1 VDQYLFPILLFA
13 HVFGAIVTFGPSF
26 VFPFLA
32 RQSQAM
38 PQGGHF
44 AAVFG
49 ETIERRLII
58 PGAIVQGLTGIGLA
72 WILAAR
78 GVDLSTAPF
87 RWLLLGIFLYVI
99 AIGYAILVQDK
110 AAKRLVEITA
120 GMSGPPPA
128 GAPAGPPPELL
139 EAAGKLRRGGMI
151 LTLLLISI
159 VFLMVVKPTIGG

>member
-26 VFPFLA
+26 IFPFLA
-32 RQSQAM
+32 RQSRAM

-58 PGAIVQGLTGIGLA
+58 PGAIVQGLTGVGLVG
-72 WILAAR
+72 ILSAR
-78 GVDLSTAPF
+78 GVDLSSAPF

-99 AIGYAILVQDK
+99 AIGYAILVQAK
-110 AAKRLVEITA
+110 GAARMVELTK
-120 GMSGPPPA
+120 GLSGPPPA
-128 GAPAGPPPELL
+128 GAPSGPPPELVAT
-139 EAAGKLRRGGMI
+139 AAKLQRGGMI
-151 LTLLLISI
+151 LSLLLIAI
-159 VFLMVVKPTIGG
+159 VFLMVVKPTIG